1 VDADYLDVMRIPVRR
16 GRGFTPAEARDERAR
31 MILIN
36 ETMARRHWP
45 GRDPVGAR
53 LQLPGAADPAAWF
66 TVIGVVGDVA
76 QRQLPSPAEN
86 QMYFPLPVGRDI
98 AFVIRAAG
106 DAAAVAAAAREAVSG
121 LDLSV
126 AVTAH
131 GMAGTYRA
139 YAEDRRLQGLVLG
152 ALGAVAVLVAA
163 LGVLGVMS
171 LTVAERN
178 REIAIRAAL
187 GGTPQ
192 SIVRLILST
201 AVRLVSA
208 GIGAGLLLA
217 LAVTAFL
224 SSIFFGLRAF
234 DPIVFAAAAALLGGV
249 ALAASWWPARA
260 ASRVD
265 PIAALKN

>member
-1 VDADYLDVMRIPVRR
+1 
-16 GRGFTPAEARDERAR
+16 
-31 MILIN
+31 
-36 ETMARRHWP
+36 
-45 GRDPVGAR
+45 
-53 LQLPGAADPAAWF
+53 
-66 TVIGVVGDVA
+66 
-76 QRQLPSPAEN
+76 
-86 QMYFPLPVGRDI
+86 
-98 AFVIRAAG
+98 
-106 DAAAVAAAAREAVSG
+106 
-121 LDLSV
+121 V

-234 DPIVFAAAAALLGGV
+234 DPIVFAAAAALLGGA